1 MLSFDILS
9 TRLSTYAVR
18 IFCLF
23 SFSSLFLSSFFL
35 YLPCAFF
42 PFLCFPHCQSQH
54 YCCSFFF
61 SFFLLRSLSG
71 SWTFVFLGQFFL
83 FCSNCSVFFLLRIGK
98 IFVLF
103 EWTILIICK
112 RSRKPSKSKDY
123 TSALTKCRRKRSFKQ
138 IMYQNER
145 DWVKQAR
152 QTRQKKKLSKV
163 DHCDE

>member
-9 TRLSTYAVR
+9 ARLSTYSVR

-23 SFSSLFLSSFFL
+23 SFSFLFLSFFSLSSFCFL
-35 YLPCAFF
+35 SFSLFSTLSISA
-42 PFLCFPHCQSQH
+42 LLLLL
-54 YCCSFFF
+54 FFF

-83 FCSNCSVFFLLRIGK
+83 LCSNCSLFFLLRIGK

-138 IMYQNER
+138 IIYQNER

-152 QTRQKKKLSKV
+152 QTPKKKN
-163 DHCDE
+163 